1 MLKKILSRILGCA
14 LIWYGGSALA
24 FTIITLPEQAAPSNT
39 ITDST
44 TLQTEVQPIVGTI
57 RSQIFSLIRPRGTS
71 RVAQGGHLLAAN
83 LHADVRR
90 DYTILA
96 AASDPSA
103 GGGLG
108 GDTKSLWISATAN
121 SLENEFS
128 RTAFHGATHNL
139 LAGFDMTRS
148 DRYVLGVSFG
158 HEASNYT
165 TTFNVGDQRVR
176 GFSVNPYFA
185 YLLSEAWSLDVIFGY
200 GDFDTRQSRT
210 LGTGPLTTIAVT
222 SEFASTRAYAS
233 ANLTRLAAW
242 GNWKLVTS
250 LGLLASRR
258 EIDGYVESV
267 GGSAVASAKQ
277 DLEQWNLLGELA
289 YGRGASETFV
299 GLNYEEVRDRLD
311 LQLLGGEQPAND
323 TDSVLL
329 TAGWRHF
336 GRGLTTS
343 FAFSRR
349 LALEQVKEYG
359 FSMVIRADL

>member
-1 MLKKILSRILGCA
+1 VRQKILGKIFGCA
-14 LIWYGGSALA
+14 LLLYGSSALA
-24 FTIITLPEQAAPSNT
+24 FTLITLPEQAAPSNT

-44 TLQTEVQPIVGTI
+44 TLQTEVQPIAATI
-57 RSQIFSLIRPRGTS
+57 RSQIFSLLRPRGAT
-71 RVAQGGHLLAAN
+71 RTAQSSTLLAAN
-83 LHADVRR
+83 AHADVRS
-90 DYTILA
+90 DYTYLA
-96 AASDPSA
+96 ATSGSSSGD
-103 GGGLG
+103 GLG
-108 GDTKSLWISATAN
+108 SGSKSLWISAVAN
-121 SLENEFS
+121 SLENDFS

-185 YLLSEAWSLDVIFGY
+185 YLLSDTWSLDVILGY
-200 GDFDTRQSRT
+200 GDFDTRQTRT
-210 LGTGPLTTIAVT
+210 LGTGPLTTVAVT
-222 SEFASTRAYAS
+222 SEFASTRAFAS
-233 ANLTRLAAW
+233 ANLTHLAAR
-242 GNWKLVTS
+242 GNWKLVTG
-250 LGLLASRR
+250 LGFLASRR
-258 EIDGYVESV
+258 EIDGYVES
-267 GGSAVASAKQ
+267 GGGAVASAKQ

-299 GLNYEEVRDRLD
+299 GLNYEEVRDRLN

-329 TAGWRHF
+329 TAGWRRF

-343 FAFSRR
+343 FVFSRR
-349 LALEQVKEYG
+349 LSLDQVSEYG
-359 FSMVIRADL
+359 FSMTIRADL

>member
-1 MLKKILSRILGCA
+1 MLKKIVSRILGCA
-14 LIWYGGSALA
+14 LLLYGGSALA
-24 FTIITLPEQAAPSNT
+24 FTLITLPEQASPSNT
-39 ITDST
+39 ITDAT

-57 RSQIFSLIRPRGTS
+57 RSQIFGLLRPRGAT
-71 RVAQGGHLLAAN
+71 RVTRSSTLLAAN
-83 LHADVRR
+83 AHADVRS
-90 DYTILA
+90 DPVYLA
-96 AASDPSA
+96 AASDSSA
-103 GGGLG
+103 GSPGGG
-108 GDTKSLWISATAN
+108 SESLWISAAAN
-121 SLENEFS
+121 SLENEFF

-148 DRYVLGVSFG
+148 NRYVLGVSFG

-165 TTFNVGDQRVR
+165 TTFNFGDQRVR

-185 YLLSEAWSLDVIFGY
+185 YLLSDAWSVDVVLGY
-200 GDFDTRQSRT
+200 GDFDTRQSRA

-233 ANLTRLAAW
+233 ANLTHLAAR

-258 EIDGYVESV
+258 EIDGYVESL
-267 GGSAVASAKQ
+267 GGSTVASAKQ

-299 GLNYEEVRDRLD
+299 GLNYEEVRDRLN

-323 TDSVLL
+323 TGSVLL

-336 GRGLTTS
+336 GRGLTTG
-343 FAFSRR
+343 FTFSRR
-349 LALEQVKEYG
+349 LALDQVKEYG
-359 FSMVIRADL
+359 VSMVIRADL